1 MDISNI
7 PNEFHKEIIDKDG
20 QKIIFDLWIP
30 SLLQNLKLMMTIL
43 IFYSLIHRKGRIQCH
58 SM

>member
-20 QKIIFDLWIP
+20 QKIVFDFKDLDKAKKNI
-30 SLLQNLKLMMTIL
+30 SDLHRMSMTN
-43 IFYSLIHRKGRIQCH
+43 
-58 SM
+58 